1 MLAAMVVLLFGCKQ
15 LSHTEKDKHDFEP
28 TAVDTTTKVVE
39 RIVDTITLVSD
50 TLQPD
55 STAFHVVDSL
65 GFPTDS
71 IALSDSLKLPLDSLQ
86 VDTLHNDSL
95 KKVKPQRIEPRRSE
109 SAIET
114 KVVCSAADSS
124 YRDMNNKKIYYYG
137 KAKAQYDD
145 ITLEADYLEFDL
157 EISTC
162 TARGVADSLGKIQGR
177 PVFKQGEST
186 FEAME
191 MQYNFKSKKGIIT
204 KVWTEESG
212 GYLHGERIK
221 RMDDNSINIRTG
233 GYTTCDLKDHPHY
246 QFKFTKAKVIPDDKI
261 VTGPI
266 YMTISDIPLPL
277 ALPFAIIPNT
287 KGKKSGLVIP
297 TYGESANRGFYLANG
312 GYYWAINDNY
322 DLQVLGDIY
331 TRGSWGIKP
340 TFRYNKR
347 YRFNGSMALGF
358 AVNKIGTKGAADY
371 QESTDFKIHWTH
383 KQDPK
388 AHPRRNFSAD
398 VNIVSSNFNKYNA
411 TTTADQL
418 SNTFRSSIAY
428 QTNFGGKVYLTLNAS
443 HSQNTLTRQVTAS
456 LPEMTLTVNTF
467 YPLKNVGKAGKKR
480 WYQSLSMGYTM
491 NGKAYINDVDTALF
505 RGFTDDFGGW
515 ARTMIRDHVQT
526 GISHRVPISA
536 TIKLF
541 KHFSWTNNLTFNDY
555 MYFKRVERQWIQ
567 DSDSTGHLQMDTIHG
582 FRNLVDFNAST
593 NLTTKIYGMVNF
605 ANGPIRAI
613 RHVFTPTI
621 GFTYRPDF
629 SDPRWGVYGT
639 YVDGDGKEQVYNK
652 YERALYGTPSQNQ
665 QGWLTYSFGNNLEIK
680 VPSSSD
686 TITGIKKIPVL
697 ESFSI
702 SGNYDVTKDSVN
714 FSPVSI
720 SGRTTLF
727 KKLGINYSSSWD
739 PYAADSLG
747 RRINRFEVIDN
758 GRLFRKTGSS
768 WRFSLSYS
776 FNQNDLKKLQGKK
789 GSQAL
794 RDEIN
799 ENAKKSG
806 NFDPGDAKAL
816 AEKFF
821 GTLSGGR
828 PPRSPAFP
836 VRRPPKPQT
845 DAYRDVQQMQLAIGY
860 RTFGRNDP
868 RRWALNVLDAMMG
881 RSMSSR
887 LFQSI
892 REKRGL
898 SYDVHSTA
906 QYFDDTGAW
915 AVFLGLDPANES
927 KARAAI
933 DRELARIKAH
943 KPSAAEL
950 RRTKDYL
957 EGTFRLSLESPRSR
971 VFHAG
976 PSVLCYGRICTIEEI
991 VDDIESVTAADV
1003 SAVANDVFD
1012 DSLKSVSRVMPESM
1026 RKQGK

>member
-1 MLAAMVVLLFGCKQ
+1 MLLSFFGCKQ
-15 LSHTEKDKHDFEP
+15 LSHTEKDTYTLEP
-28 TAVDTTTKVVE
+28 LAVDSARVVPE
-39 RIVDTITLVSD
+39 RIVDTITIVQDSIVAPD
-50 TLQPD
+50 TVAVL
-55 STAFHVVDSL
+55 DSL
-65 GFPTDS
+65 PVTDS
-71 IALSDSLKLPLDSLQ
+71 IMVETQDVASLQDSLPA
-86 VDTLHNDSL
+86 DTIRRVTRRH
-95 KKVKPQRIEPRRSE
+95 ITPRRSE

-114 KVVCSAADSS
+114 KVICSAADSS
-124 YRDMNNKKIYYYG
+124 YRDMNKKKIYYYG
-137 KAKAQYDD
+137 SAKAQYDD

-157 EISTC
+157 ETSTC
-162 TARGVADSLGKIQGR
+162 TARGVTDSLGKVSGR

-221 RMDDNSINIRTG
+221 RMDDNTIHIRTG

-266 YMTISDIPLPL
+266 YMTIADIPLPL
-277 ALPFAIIPNT
+277 ALPFAMIPNT
-287 KGKKSGLVIP
+287 KGKKSGLIIP
-297 TYGESANRGFYLANG
+297 TYGESANRGFYLENG

-347 YRFNGSMALGF
+347 YHFNGSLALGF

-371 QESTDFKIHWTH
+371 QESNDFKIHWTH

-388 AHPRRNFSAD
+388 AHPRRNFSAN

-411 TTTADQL
+411 QTATDQL
-418 SNTFRSSIAY
+418 SNTFQSSISY
-428 QTNFGGKVYLTLNAS
+428 QTNFAGKVYLTLNAN

-467 YPLKNVGKAGKKR
+467 YPLKNVGKAGKKH

-491 NGKAYINDVDTALF
+491 NGKAYINDADTVLF
-505 RGFTDDFGGW
+505 RGFSDDLGAW
-515 ARTMIRDHVQT
+515 ARTMMRDHVQT
-526 GISHRVPISA
+526 GISHRLPINA

-555 MYFKRVERQWIQ
+555 MYFKHVEKQWV
-567 DSDSTGHLQMDTIHG
+567 DTDSTGFLQTDTIHG
-582 FRNLVDFNAST
+582 FRNLVDFSAST
-593 NLTTKIYGMVNF
+593 NLTTKVYGMVNF

-629 SDPRWGVYGT
+629 SDPKWGVYGS
-639 YVDGDGKEQVYNK
+639 YVDANGKEQVYNK
-652 YERALYGTPSQNQ
+652 YERALYGTPSQSQ
-665 QGWLTYSFGNNLEIK
+665 QGLLTYNFGNNLEIK

-686 TITGIKKIPVL
+686 TITGIKKIPIL

-727 KKLGINYSSSWD
+727 KKLSINYNSTWD

-747 RRINRFEVIDN
+747 RRINRFEVVDN

-768 WRFSLSYS
+768 WRFGLSYS

-806 NFDPGDAKAL
+806 MFDPDELNEILGNPNAYIDWTTPWSFSINYNLTYTTSL
-816 AEKFF
+816 AYAAFMGIATNTVVHTIGVNGNVNITPKWKVTFSSGWDF
-821 GTLSGGR
+821 VNNKITYTNLS
-828 PPRSPAFP
+828 
-836 VRRPPKPQT
+836 V
-845 DAYRDVQQMQLAIGY
+845 YRDLHCWEMRFNWIPIGSY
-860 RTFGRNDP
+860 KSWNFTINVKAQ
-868 RRWALNVLDAMMG
+868 ALKDLKY
-881 RSMSSR
+881 
-887 LFQSI
+887 
-892 REKRGL
+892 EK
-898 SYDVHSTA
+898 
-906 QYFDDTGAW
+906 
-915 AVFLGLDPANES
+915 
-927 KARAAI
+927 K
-933 DRELARIKAH
+933 
-943 KPSAAEL
+943 
-950 RRTKDYL
+950 KD
-957 EGTFRLSLESPRSR
+957 FR
-971 VFHAG
+971 
-976 PSVLCYGRICTIEEI
+976 
-991 VDDIESVTAADV
+991 D
-1003 SAVANDVFD
+1003 N
-1012 DSLKSVSRVMPESM
+1012 
-1026 RKQGK
+1026 